1 MSAVEKAAI
10 EVLDACRD
18 EGLKVVT
25 AESCTGGMV
34 AAALTDI
41 AGSSD
46 VFERG
51 FVTYSN
57 EAKQDVLGV
66 SGHTL
71 SERGAVSEETAR
83 EMAAGALENSRA
95 DLAVSI
101 TGIAGP
107 GGGTS
112 DKPVG
117 LVWFTVVRRGVEA
130 VASKQLFPDDE
141 GRPAIRQAA
150 TLHALRLLQEAATW
164 RP

>member
-1 MSAVEKAAI
+1 MSAVGTAAKD
-10 EVLDACRD
+10 VLEACCA

-57 EAKQDVLGV
+57 EAKQELLGV
-66 SGHTL
+66 SGQTL
-71 SERGAVSEETAR
+71 LVHGAVSEETAR
-83 EMAAGALENSRA
+83 EMASGALENSRA
-95 DLAVSI
+95 DLAVSV

-112 DKPVG
+112 EKPVG
-117 LVWFTVVRRGVEA
+117 LVWFGVARRGGNV
-130 VASKQLFPDDE
+130 VARKQLFPDE
-141 GRPAIRQAA
+141 GRAAIRQAA
-150 TLHALRLLQEAATW
+150 TLYALELLQEAATW